1 MISSRYAMLVII
13 LLIIA
18 LIPTVIHSYIG
29 ATAIDGKSVQSI
41 PSIFN
46 NFTSTPSKR
55 NAQWGKDIFDSEDW
69 FERDYFDTQRT
80 KIRLFVA
87 RSYDHKRLYHHPE
100 LALSYG
106 QNLTKKSIVNITEHP
121 EIFVHLLSNDNSSNL
136 IAYVLLH
143 DKQFIE
149 NPVIHQLSDSTR
161 LLINAR
167 KPMTLFYASIQS
179 SNGQFKHSA
188 IEQLLLLAIE
198 SFSSQQINNDLSLS
212 TSLK

>member
-106 QNLTKKSIVNITEHP
+106 QNLTKKKVKYLAEHP
-121 EIFVHLLSNDNSSNL
+121 EIPIHILTNENKSKL
-136 IAYVLLH
+136 IAYVLLYD
-143 DKQFIE
+143 DKIIKD
-149 NPVIHQLSDSTR
+149 PIMHQLSDSIR
-161 LLINAR
+161 LLVNAR
-167 KPMTLFYASIQS
+167 KPMTLFYASQIVTSKNTLVEKS
-179 SNGQFKHSA
+179 SAAS
-188 IEQLLLLAIE
+188 LLLSAVH
-198 SFSSQQINNDLSLS
+198 SFRLQ
-212 TSLK
+212 